1 MQLITGKLRERLKR
15 ARDESNRALYRYGSH
30 GFHYRFVRNV
40 FSRETSA
47 VFHGIR
53 EHHRKTQA
61 GSEIF
66 ELRRRIHMIEKGLT
80 MRPRRDK
87 FATGYILE
95 LLERLDRSLRLG
107 VLGDETIAWAR
118 DVLDGYMEA
127 TATSTSD
134 IIARAR
140 TAYAQI
146 PLESA
151 IPYCGP
157 ALPVAPPIDFDP
169 GRLEALAQHRRSV
182 RWYQDRPV
190 DRAVVDRAVE
200 IALQSPTAC
209 NRVPYQVRIFD
220 NPADARRVA
229 QIAGGTTGYVQNL
242 QSVAVIVGDL
252 SAYQDERDRHLIYI
266 DGSLAAM
273 GFVYA
278 LEASGVSS
286 CCINWPD
293 MKAPERAMRE
303 LISLEPYERVV
314 MLVAF
319 GYGDPDG
326 LAPASPKLS
335 LEQVRSY
342 RHLEAHV

>member
-1 MQLITGKLRERLKR
+1 MQLIQGKLRERLKR
-15 ARDESNRALYRYGSH
+15 TRDEGNRALYRYGSH

-53 EHHRKTQA
+53 EHHRKTEL
-61 GSEIF
+61 GSEVF

-80 MRPRRDK
+80 MRPRRNK
-87 FATGYILE
+87 FATGYIIE
-95 LLERLDRSLRLG
+95 LLERLDLSLRLG

-118 DVLDGYMEA
+118 DVLNGYFE
-127 TATSTSD
+127 ATSTSTSA

-140 TAYAQI
+140 TRYAHI
-146 PLESA
+146 ALESA
-151 IPYCGP
+151 TAYCGP
-157 ALPVAPPIDFDP
+157 ALPVDPPIDFDP
-169 GRLEALAQHRRSV
+169 SRLEALARHRRSV
-182 RWYQDRPV
+182 RWYQECPV
-190 DRAVVDRAVE
+190 DRAIVDRAVQ
-200 IALQSPTAC
+200 IAVESPTAC
-209 NRVPYQVRIFD
+209 NRVPYQIRVFD
-220 NPADARRVA
+220 NPAEARRVA
-229 QIAGGTTGYVQNL
+229 AIAGGTTGYVQNL

-273 GFVYA
+273 GFIYA

-293 MKAPERAMRE
+293 MKDPERAMRKLIGLE
-303 LISLEPYERVV
+303 LYERVV
-314 MLVAF
+314 MIVAF
-319 GYGDPDG
+319 GYGDPEG

-335 LEQVRSY
+335 LEQVRTY
-342 RHLEAHV
+342 RSLEGHD